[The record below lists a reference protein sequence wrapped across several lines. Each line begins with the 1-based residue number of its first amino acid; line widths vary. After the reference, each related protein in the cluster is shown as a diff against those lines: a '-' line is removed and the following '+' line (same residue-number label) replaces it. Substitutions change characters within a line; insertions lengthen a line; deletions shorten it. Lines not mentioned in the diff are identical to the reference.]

1 MIDQMGQTLSIAYSK
16 AAAVPFFGAACGGFY
31 HACIVQ
37 YARLF
42 GCFAALPFGNG
53 NHCLEQVTVNFYM
66 AAAAHQ
72 FGKTLGNG

>member
-42 GCFAALPFGNG
+42 GCFAVLPFGNG
-53 NHCLEQVTVNFYM
+53 NHCLEQVTVNFRM

-72 FGKTLGNG
+72 LGKALSNG